1 MNELSIG
8 ENEKQIQSTS
18 PPSSTAKRTQSLRYL
33 TQQPSASQ
41 PNMLINCIAETP
53 IRGYRGCALP
63 YWDGPKETAAFL
75 VPAHIPGTRHQGKA
89 KSSLHLDAFCS
100 RSRGEQEYT
109 SGEVLCHVF
118 FSPSLTE
125 FQKWSPQREFP
136 FRSCSA
142 AAAIREKCCA
152 YSRDELGE

>member
-41 PNMLINCIAETP
+41 PNMLIHCIAETP

-75 VPAHIPGTRHQGKA
+75 VPAHIPGTRERPSLLCTLMPFAPDQEGNRSIHQVRCFVM
-89 KSSLHLDAFCS
+89 SFFPLHL
-100 RSRGEQEYT
+100 RSSKSGPRRGNFPSAVALLLQP
-109 SGEVLCHVF
+109 SG
-118 FSPSLTE
+118 
-125 FQKWSPQREFP
+125 K
-136 FRSCSA
+136 SA
-142 AAAIREKCCA
+142 VPTAGM
-152 YSRDELGE
+152 S